1 MVGDGFGLLGDSNGE
16 LEEISKVLGLL
27 SLNIRGVVRSKDFGK
42 VDRIS
47 LDNVEPLV
55 RGEVWTSWAEENL
68 SDNKGGVQ
76 CPDIKEVE
84 ALLDFWLEFASKD
97 C

>member
-1 MVGDGFGLLGDSNGE
+1 MVGDGVALLGDSNEE

-55 RGEVWTSWAEENL
+55 GQGGSLDILDRGES
-68 SDNKGGVQ
+68 
-76 CPDIKEVE
+76 
-84 ALLDFWLEFASKD
+84 F
-97 C
+97 

>member
-1 MVGDGFGLLGDSNGE
+1 MGLHR
-16 LEEISKVLGLL
+16 
-27 SLNIRGVVRSKDFGK
+27 LNIRGVVCSKDFGK

-55 RGEVWTSWAEENL
+55 RGEVWTFWAEKNL
-68 SDNKGGVQ
+68 SDNMGGVR
-76 CPDIKEVE
+76 CPVIKEVE
-84 ALLDFWLEFASKD
+84 ALLDFWLEFGSKD